1 MHKIVTIVFI
11 VMLTVVGANA
21 FAYQFWGVNVGT
33 AAYDSST
40 QLTFDGLSGSGIQ
53 YAVGGWKYTR
63 VDGQWFGAFAAPIP
77 GEGWL
82 ASRRSDAQG
91 IFFKSDGANAC
102 FTVVTTA
109 SQNGQLATE
118 LGYDRRLFGGGDL
131 KIDVGGHTYGVGM
144 RNSNLLW
151 AENPSATQPQ
161 YQIYGADGN
170 IISMNSRD
178 AGTLGSVV
186 QDPDWARAGNQSLPA
201 DSDYRFAFFVNGTGS
216 VVGWAASQLCR
227 YRHFHERR
235 TCLFLRSNSSLDD
248 FGDHR
253 RAIVQR
259 FVETRL
265 RKRSDLVGF
274 QQERLEF
281 PRPRAGHYRLA
292 CRRDYWTG
300 AQEAPLTSEETQ
312 SIYCIGEDGR
322 VPNKMAGHRCP
333 AILPHLSVENRLHIL
348 SALERSRIAF
358 DATLAELASEVID
371 APISLRVHPIAD
383 LAIHISDV
391 VQTVRV

>member
-216 VVGWAASQLCR
+216 VVGWAGVSFADTGIFMNGAHVYSYEVTVPWTTLGITDGQSFSASWRPDCGNDLISSDFNR
-227 YRHFHERR
+227 NALSSPSPSRPLSSRLPEGLLDWRSRSAANLGGNTEHLLYRRGWK
-235 TCLFLRSNSSLDD
+235 S
-248 FGDHR
+248 
-253 RAIVQR
+253 AKQ
-259 FVETRL
+259 
-265 RKRSDLVGF
+265 
-274 QQERLEF
+274 
-281 PRPRAGHYRLA
+281 
-292 CRRDYWTG
+292 
-300 AQEAPLTSEETQ
+300 
-312 SIYCIGEDGR
+312 DGR
-322 VPNKMAGHRCP
+322 TSMPGH
-333 AILPHLSVENRLHIL
+333 
-348 SALERSRIAF
+348 
-358 DATLAELASEVID
+358 LAPSIG
-371 APISLRVHPIAD
+371 
-383 LAIHISDV
+383 
-391 VQTVRV
+391 